1 MSLLAPRTK
10 AREVTMGKGV
20 GKEGEREKGVHTRR
34 EIKRRKENII
44 LFFFLRFIYLSYV
57 CTL

>member
-44 LFFFLRFIYLSYV
+44 LFFF
-57 CTL
+57 